1 MDRSEIWKYISVFLS
16 STLFFSKIGMP
27 TAVTLFK
34 FHYFKVIITSCAGAI
49 FSTVVFTYLS
59 DVILKWW
66 DKLKDRFFTK
76 KGPKK
81 KFTKTNRLVIKIKRR
96 FGLAGIAALAPFIIS
111 IPLGAFLGERFY
123 KDKRKVIIYIS
134 VSTIL
139 WSNILYVV
147 YYLLY
152 HSVKSIAS

>member
-1 MDRSEIWKYISVFLS
+1 
-16 STLFFSKIGMP
+16 MP

-34 FHYFKVIITSCAGAI
+34 FNYFKAVITSCAGAI

-66 DKLKDRFFTK
+66 DKLKNRFITNT
-76 KGPKK
+76 GPKK
-81 KFTKTNRLVIKIKRR
+81 KFTKTNRLIIRIKHR

-111 IPLGAFLGERFY
+111 IPLGTFLGERFY
-123 KDKRKVIIYIS
+123 KDKKKVILYIS
-134 VSTIL
+134 VSTFL

-147 YYLLY
+147 YYFIY
-152 HSVKSIAS
+152 HSARSIF

>member
-1 MDRSEIWKYISVFLS
+1 MDNTELWKYISVFLS

-27 TAVTLFK
+27 TAVGLFK
-34 FHYFKVIITSCAGAI
+34 FHYLKSILTSCAGAI

-66 DKLKDRFFTK
+66 DKLKDKFFTK

-81 KFTKTNRLVIKIKRR
+81 KFTKTNRMVIRVKHR

-123 KDKRKVIIYIS
+123 KDKKKVILYIS
-134 VSTIL
+134 VSTII
-139 WSNILYVV
+139 WSNILYGV
-147 YYLLY
+147 YYFLY
-152 HSVKSIAS
+152 YSARSIAH